1 MRCGLVLRLVCS
13 TSSKSA
19 VPVFEWN
26 KVKNVREKVS
36 VCFQVLSYTKKENNK
51 WLLSKTNE
59 ILWSECKTHLITF
72 KVSGASQWP
81 LEVDVEVLETLLP
94 QLEKEEEESRREE
107 EKLKTLEKERR
118 KMEPPEDMTVYLLKE
133 VLDGLNITYKS
144 NEKKAELIAKVRRAR
159 TDLQDKASRCN
170 QRIPSTC
177 SEKGDRRAFNNSLN
191 SMKCAV
197 CLFYYDDRKE
207 RLLKILFQILFLLQ
221 IIGAYL
227 QVMLFQQIITFI
239 CMMYI

>member
-36 VCFQVLSYTKKENNK
+36 VCFQVLSHTKKENNK

-81 LEVDVEVLETLLP
+81 LEVDAEVLETSWKKKKKN
-94 QLEKEEEESRREE
+94 QGGK
-107 EKLKTLEKERR
+107 K
-118 KMEPPEDMTVYLLKE
+118 
-133 VLDGLNITYKS
+133 KS
-144 NEKKAELIAKVRRAR
+144 
-159 TDLQDKASRCN
+159 
-170 QRIPSTC
+170 
-177 SEKGDRRAFNNSLN
+177 
-191 SMKCAV
+191 
-197 CLFYYDDRKE
+197 
-207 RLLKILFQILFLLQ
+207 
-221 IIGAYL
+221 
-227 QVMLFQQIITFI
+227 
-239 CMMYI
+239 